1 MYGHKR
7 RRVWDKTCCMEQGH
21 FMLHFT
27 TFYHVSMY
35 MKWAQKLVMR
45 SAILAKFLKL
55 NLKALRILR
64 CVSFRPCSYTS
75 WCIFMSYTRM
85 HSSRMRTGRSLT
97 ICRSLL
103 PGGDVCY
110 QGRGGGSA
118 PGVVVSAPGG
128 SSAPRGAPEGG
139 VCSGGWCSGGWC
151 LLPGGS
157 VHAGIP
163 DPPPCEQNDK
173 QVQKYYVGHNFVA
186 AGKNQ

>member
-1 MYGHKR
+1 
-7 RRVWDKTCCMEQGH
+7 
-21 FMLHFT
+21 
-27 TFYHVSMY
+27 
-35 MKWAQKLVMR
+35 MR
-45 SAILAKFLKL
+45 SSILAKFLKL

-110 QGRGGGSA
+110 QGRGGLLQ
-118 PGVVVSAPGG
+118 
-128 SSAPRGAPEGG
+128 R
-139 VCSGGWCSGGWC
+139 GWC
-151 LLPGGS
+151 LLPVGCLFQGGLPRGVS
-157 VHAGIP
+157 ALGGGAPGGGVCSWGGLCMPGIP
-163 DPPPCEQNDK
+163 DPPPREQNDK
-173 QVQKYYVGHNFVA
+173 QVQKYYLGHNFVA